1 VKGKKVKM
9 SSRLQI
15 EAREDRSSQCRKA
28 LLEKYIPNS
37 LLNKILLILILL
49 ILSSLLN
56 PETIKLKKRIS
67 LIKSL

>member
-15 EAREDRSSQCRKA
+15 EAREDRSFQCRKE